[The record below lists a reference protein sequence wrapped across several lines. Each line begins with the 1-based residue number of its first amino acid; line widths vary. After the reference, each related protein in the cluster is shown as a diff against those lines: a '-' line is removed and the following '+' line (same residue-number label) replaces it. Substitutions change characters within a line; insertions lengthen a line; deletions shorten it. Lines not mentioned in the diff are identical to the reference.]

1 MPMSWY
7 KIIVLVELHRDAY
20 VKDLGVVFD
29 EKLNFSQH
37 ISERIDKAYM
47 LRLIKRNFRD
57 ISPAAFVLIYKHL
70 VRSHLEYNSVWAPY
84 RKLDIDKLEK
94 VQKRATKMIQGM
106 GNFKYPE
113 RLRQLEL
120 PTLAY

>member
-47 LRLIKRNFRD
+47 LRLIKRNL
-57 ISPAAFVLIYKHL
+57 IS
-70 VRSHLEYNSVWAPY
+70 E
-84 RKLDIDKLEK
+84 
-94 VQKRATKMIQGM
+94 T
-106 GNFKYPE
+106 
-113 RLRQLEL
+113 
-120 PTLAY
+120 

>member
-57 ISPAAFVLIYKHL
+57 ISPAAFVLIGIYKHL
-70 VRSHLEYNSVWAPY
+70 VTSE
-84 RKLDIDKLEK
+84 I
-94 VQKRATKMIQGM
+94 TFGIQ
-106 GNFKYPE
+106 
-113 RLRQLEL
+113 
-120 PTLAY
+120 